1 MNIGRKI
8 LIILFSSFVGI
19 FFNPELPF
27 ASDTVAFTDLS
38 GATETVIIEKVVEEA
53 PVTIDTPEVVETPAP
68 SAIKPTPSAP
78 AKEVVKS
85 QSANRIDIAGRS
97 LEIVDV
103 SDTAVNSGNHV
114 NKFSSKFLYGHNT
127 ANVFGGLY
135 NMSVGNTFSVTDD
148 GVTKNYQVK
157 AIVIYEKVNDYTLRL
172 DGKDIK
178 MNIVAKARYNGTNY
192 DLSLMTCYGTSYGN
206 GDASH
211 RLVLFANAI

>member
-1 MNIGRKI
+1 MSIGRKI

-38 GATETVIIEKVVEEA
+38 GATETVIVKEEA
-53 PVTIDTPEVVETPAP
+53 PVIIETPEVVETPAP
-68 SAIKPTPSAP
+68 SAIKSAPSAST
-78 AKEVVKS
+78 KEVIKS
-85 QSANRIDIAGRS
+85 QPANRIDIAGRS

-157 AIVIYEKVNDYTLRL
+157 AIAIYEKVNDYTLRL
-172 DGKDIK
+172 EGKDIK